1 MNTKLCSFLTLFLA
15 LIAHVTFAQEKT
27 VSGTVTDDQ
36 GLPLPGVTVLLKGT
50 NSGTQTDFDGN
61 YSITA
66 IEGDVL
72 VYSFIGMQTVEYTVQ
87 NNDEI
92 NITLETDSAQL
103 DEVVVTALGIEREK
117 KSLGYATQEVA
128 GNEVSDVPQA
138 NFVNSL
144 QGKVS
149 GLQVKP
155 SGTMGG
161 SSNTVIRG
169 FSSLTGSNQALYVI
183 DGTIIDN
190 SNNNTSDQ
198 QRGGGGYDYGNA
210 ATDINPE
217 DIKSINVLKG
227 AAASALYGSRASN
240 GAIII
245 ETKKGAKRSG
255 IGISINSTIMVSEV
269 NNNTLPEYQKEYGAG
284 YGAYYDTPYFNNYSN
299 LDLPNGF
306 DPSIPFTPFTEDASY
321 GAAFDGRPVYQWNS
335 IYPQLEGTY
344 QQATPW
350 LPAENDPNSIWKTG
364 TTAINSFALSGGGE
378 TNTFRLSVTNFD
390 QEGNLPNSSIKRNT
404 VKFSASQDIV
414 EDLSVSTNIS
424 YIKTDGKGRY
434 GTGYS
439 SENPMQQFRQWW
451 QTNVD
456 LEQQKQAY
464 FDTKQNI
471 TWNPNSPADLSPI
484 YSNNP
489 YWTRYE
495 NYQTDTRNR
504 YFGNFNINYS
514 INDVFSVLGRFTF
527 DTYDELREER
537 RNVGSDGVSGYSRYN
552 NRQAEYNY
560 DLILNFNKDFGE
572 DFNLDGNIGWNLRRN
587 EWSDIR
593 AETNGGLRVP
603 GLFSL
608 SNTSSPLLAPD
619 EYEADKLVDGIYARA
634 SVGFKNTYYIEG
646 TIRRDRSSSLPSSDN
661 TYYYPSISG
670 NILLSNL
677 VDADWLNFT
686 KLRANYAEVG
696 ADTNP
701 YRIQQYYSLLNPY
714 GDAAMASNISQI
726 NNANLK
732 PERSKAYEFGIEADF
747 FDRRLGL
754 DVTYYNSTTE
764 DLITPVDI
772 SNATGFNTT
781 VRNAGSLEN
790 KGWEVQL
797 RGTPIQTED
806 FSWNISANWTRNRSE
821 VISLDES
828 LSNLPLA
835 SLQGGITIDASP
847 GQPYGAIRGTDYIYD
862 DAGNK
867 VVGDNGYYLLSE
879 TNNEIIGNVQPDW
892 IGGVQ
897 NTFKYK
903 NISLSVL
910 IDGQKGGDI
919 YSLDTWYGMATGL
932 YPETVGT
939 NDLGNPKRNTLANG
953 GGIVLPGVTEDGQPN
968 RTRVGFDNYNH
979 PYGYGRDASK
989 GHVYDA
995 SFVKLREVNLTYSF
1009 GEKIIDS
1016 TPLTNASISLIGR
1029 NLWIIHKNIPYSDP
1043 EAGLSSGN
1051 VQGYQSGAY
1060 PSLREVGASL
1070 KLNF

>member
-1 MNTKLCSFLTLFLA
+1 MKTNLSSILTLL
-15 LIAHVTFAQEKT
+15 LMLVAHISFAQEKT
-27 VSGTVTDDQ
+27 ISGNVTDED
-36 GLPLPGVTVLLKGT
+36 GIPLPGVTVLVKGT
-50 NSGTQTDFDGN
+50 NNGTQTDFDGN
-61 YSITA
+61 YSISA
-66 IEGDVL
+66 SNGDVL
-72 VYSFIGMQTVEYTVQ
+72 VFSFIGMQTTEFTVT
-87 NNDEI
+87 NNDDI
-92 NITLETDSAQL
+92 NVTLKTDSAQL

-128 GNEVSDVPQA
+128 GNEVSDIPQA

-169 FSSLTGSNQALYVI
+169 YSSLTGSNQALYVI
-183 DGTIIDN
+183 DGIIIDN

-198 QRGGGGYDYGNA
+198 QSGRGGYDYGNA
-210 ATDINPE
+210 ATDINPA

-245 ETKKGAKRSG
+245 ETKKGEKQKG
-255 IGISINSTIMVSEV
+255 IGVSINSTLMVSEV
-269 NNNTLPEYQKEYGAG
+269 NDNTLPKYQKQYGAG
-284 YGAYYDTPYFNNYSN
+284 YGPFYSSADGFFNTA
-299 LDLPNGF
+299 DVNG
-306 DPSIPFTPFTEDASY
+306 DGVMDETTPFTEDASY
-321 GAAFDGRPVYQWNS
+321 GAAFDPNRMIYQWNS
-335 IYPQLEGTY
+335 IYPQLDTY

-350 LPAENDPNSIWKTG
+350 TAGANDPNSFWETG
-364 TTAINSFALSGGGE
+364 TTAINSFAIDGGGE
-378 TNTFRLSVTNFD
+378 SNSFRLSVTNFD
-390 QEGNLPNSSIKRNT
+390 QDGNLPNSSIKRNT

-414 EDLSVSTNIS
+414 ENLTASTNIT
-424 YIKTDGKGRY
+424 YIKTDGRGRY
-434 GTGYS
+434 GTGYD

-451 QTNVD
+451 QTNID
-456 LEQQKQAY
+456 LKEQERAY
-464 FDTKQNI
+464 FATRQNI
-471 TWNPNSPADLSPI
+471 TWNPNGINNLSPI
-484 YSNNP
+484 YSDNP
-489 YWTRYE
+489 YWSRYE
-495 NYQTDTRNR
+495 NFETDTRNR
-504 YFGNFNINYS
+504 YLGSFNLNYE

-537 RNVGSDGVSGYSRYN
+537 RNVGSSGVSGYTRYN

-572 DFNLDGNIGWNLRRN
+572 DFNIDGNIGWNLRRQ
-587 EWSDIR
+587 EWNNILAS
-593 AETNGGLRVP
+593 TNGGLRVP
-603 GLFSL
+603 GLYAL
-608 SNTSSPLLAPD
+608 SNTTSPLLAPD
-619 EYEADKLVDGIYARA
+619 EYAADKLVDGIYARA
-634 SVGFKNTYYIEG
+634 SVGYKNTYYLEG
-646 TIRRDRSSSLPSSDN
+646 TIRRDRSSTLPSDNN

-670 NILLSNL
+670 NIILSSL
-677 VDADWLNFT
+677 IDVDWLNFT

-696 ADTNP
+696 ADTDP
-701 YRIQQYYSLLNPY
+701 YRIAQYYSLLSPY
-714 GDAAMASNISQI
+714 GDAAMASNISSI

-732 PERSKAYEFGIEADF
+732 PERSKAYEFGLEADF
-747 FDRRLGL
+747 FKRRLGF

-772 SNATGFNTT
+772 SNATGFSTT

-797 RGTPIQTED
+797 RGTPIQTD
-806 FSWNISANWTRNRSE
+806 NFTWNISANWTRNRSE
-821 VISLDES
+821 VIELDES
-828 LSNLPLA
+828 LNNLPLA
-835 SLQGGITIDASP
+835 SFQGGITIDASP

-862 DAGNK
+862 DAGNR
-867 VVGDNGYYLLSE
+867 VVGADGYYLTSD

-892 IGGVQ
+892 IGGIQ

-903 NISLSVL
+903 NISLSFLV
-910 IDGQKGGDI
+910 DAQKGGDI
-919 YSLDTWYGMATGL
+919 FSLDTWYGMATGL
-932 YPETVGT
+932 YPETAGM
-939 NDLGNPKRNTLANG
+939 NDLGNPKRNYLANG
-953 GGIVLPGVTEDGQPN
+953 GGVVLPGVTEAGQPN
-968 RTRVGFDNYNH
+968 TTRIPFQNSNDN
-979 PYGYGRDASK
+979 PYGYTNDANA

-1009 GEKIIDS
+1009 GQKIIDS

-1029 NLWIIHKNIPYSDP
+1029 NLWIIHKEIPYSDP

-1060 PSLREVGASL
+1060 PGLREVGASL